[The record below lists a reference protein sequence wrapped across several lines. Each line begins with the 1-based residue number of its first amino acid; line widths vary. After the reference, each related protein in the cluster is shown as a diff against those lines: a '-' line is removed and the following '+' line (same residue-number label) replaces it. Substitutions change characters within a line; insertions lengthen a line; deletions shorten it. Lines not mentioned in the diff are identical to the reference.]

1 MGGRL
6 LILGAGGHGRAV
18 AEVAGEAG
26 WTIAGFTERDGGAR
40 AADVLGSDAEVAAL
54 ARAGRIDAAV
64 VGIGNTALARRV
76 ALYALLREAG
86 VVAPALVHPRAVLS
100 RTCRLGEGSVVF
112 AGALL
117 GTGVELG
124 ANVVCY
130 SGVIVEHE
138 CRIADHVYLSPGVV
152 LSGQV
157 SVEREAFLGTAAV
170 VCPGLTIGKGA
181 IVAAGAVV
189 VRDVP
194 AGQTVL
200 GVPARSRGSGA

>member
-26 WTIAGFTERDGGAR
+26 WTIAGFTERDGGVR
-40 AADVLGSDAEVAAL
+40 AADVLGSDAEVASL

-100 RTCRLGEGSVVF
+100 RTCRLGDGSVVF

-170 VCPGLTIGKGA
+170 VCPGLTIGEGA